1 MNSSFLYHAWGVSFK
16 TKCNKKE
23 VLAERK
29 IKLFYTKVRVL
40 QTSFLILHLLVDSTT
55 AAITC
60 RTTQKNAK

>member
-1 MNSSFLYHAWGVSFK
+1 MNSSFQYHAWGVSSK
-16 TKCNKKE
+16 TKCNKK
-23 VLAERK
+23 VILAERK